1 MLRKILILII
11 VYFSFLPISIFA
23 QLQDSDVTLTLNP
36 SQPKINQTIK
46 ASASSFVTNTKEA
59 YYVWKL
65 NNDTRLI
72 GVGKD
77 TFTFVL
83 TEINFKTELSVEI
96 TTKEGKTIKK
106 IINLGGADLDL
117 LWEATNSYVPP
128 FYKGKTLFAREG
140 EIKVVAM
147 PSIFT
152 EGRKLNPNNLSY
164 NWVKDDNGQIKN
176 SGFGKSSFSYKNS
189 FLSESNTIEVSVSDI
204 NKEFQISDSITI
216 IPREPRISF
225 YRVNNAGIDLNNAI
239 TDNHFIPKE
248 GQDIAIVPYFFSP
261 KNLNDNKL
269 GIDWIVN
276 GKRVPNTLNKN
287 ILSVIPNEEEGGSA
301 TIKVIINNLST
312 LFQAFERSIRV
323 NF

>member
-1 MLRKILILII
+1 
-11 VYFSFLPISIFA
+11 
-23 QLQDSDVTLTLNP
+23 
-36 SQPKINQTIK
+36 
-46 ASASSFVTNTKEA
+46 
-59 YYVWKL
+59 
-65 NNDTRLI
+65 
-72 GVGKD
+72 
-77 TFTFVL
+77 
-83 TEINFKTELSVEI
+83 
-96 TTKEGKTIKK
+96 
-106 IINLGGADLDL
+106 
-117 LWEATNSYVPP
+117 
-128 FYKGKTLFAREG
+128 
-140 EIKVVAM
+140 M

-176 SGFGKSSFSYKNS
+176 SGFGKSYFSYKNS